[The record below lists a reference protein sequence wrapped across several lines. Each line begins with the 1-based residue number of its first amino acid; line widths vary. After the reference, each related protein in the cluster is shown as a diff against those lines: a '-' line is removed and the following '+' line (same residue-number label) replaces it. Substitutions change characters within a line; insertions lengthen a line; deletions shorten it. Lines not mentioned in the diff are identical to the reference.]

1 MQIIRDRRISENRWQ
16 HAPEDALVLDATTR
30 LPDAVIV
37 TLADWRAHKRELLR
51 RGVSVGVRLGAG
63 DDVDEI
69 VEDLSAIGLVALE
82 FESFTE
88 GRPYTHARL
97 LRERYGYQGE
107 IRAVGDVSRDR
118 LAFMERCG
126 INAYELRE
134 DCDPDEAIEA
144 FGEISDVYQPAA
156 DERPVIASRRD

>member
-1 MQIIRDRRISENRWQ
+1 MQFIRDRRIGENRWQ
-16 HAPEDALVLDATTR
+16 HVPEGALALDANTR

-37 TLADWRAHKRELLR
+37 TLADWRLHKHELLR
-51 RGVSVGVRLGAG
+51 RGVRVGVRIDAG
-63 DDVDEI
+63 DDVDGI
-69 VEDLSAIGLVALE
+69 VEDLSVIGVVALE
-82 FESFTE
+82 FDSFTE

-97 LRERYGYQGE
+97 LRERYGYRGE

-134 DCDPDEAIEA
+134 DCDPQEAIEA

-156 DERPVIASRRD
+156 DQRRVIASRRA